1 MEGKQKTFL
10 NAVLHETGERV
21 RVMHDQKGSPFFV
34 DINGKKYHIERLDLS
49 EALPFAIPMAG
60 ESEQM
65 KSLTDIMKTFD
76 VKEQDDHR
84 AMIAER
90 EYWRKLR
97 GDIFIAMLRRSDYHR
112 SLLNDVDYIVDVLK
126 EQDQKLFN
134 ILWQKNK

>member
-1 MEGKQKTFL
+1 MEEKQKTFL
-10 NAVLHETGERV
+10 NAICIDTGERV
-21 RVMHDQKGSPFFV
+21 MVTHEQKGSPFFV

-49 EALPFAIPMAG
+49 EALPPAIPMMG

-84 AMIAER
+84 AKIAER

-97 GDIFIAMLRRSDYHR
+97 GDIFIAMLSKLGYQPQ
-112 SLLNDVDYIVDVLK
+112 LLDEVDYIVGALK
-126 EQDQKLFN
+126 AQDQKLF
-134 ILWQKNK
+134 

>member
-1 MEGKQKTFL
+1 MVT
-10 NAVLHETGERV
+10 HEK
-21 RVMHDQKGSPFFV
+21 KGSPFFV

-49 EALPFAIPMAG
+49 EALPPAIPMMG

-84 AMIAER
+84 AKIAER

-97 GDIFIAMLRRSDYHR
+97 GDIFIAMLSRSDYESR
-112 SLLNDVDYIVDVLK
+112 LLDDVDYIVGALK
-126 EQDQKLFN
+126 AQDQKLF
-134 ILWQKNK
+134 

>member
-10 NAVLHETGERV
+10 NAICIDTGERV
-21 RVMHDQKGSPFFV
+21 MVTHDKEGSSFFV
-34 DINGKKYHIERLDLS
+34 DINGKKYHIGRLDLS
-49 EALPFAIPMAG
+49 DALPPAIPMMG

-84 AMIAER
+84 AKIAER

-97 GDIFIAMLRRSDYHR
+97 GDIFIAMLNRSGYKLQMLDE
-112 SLLNDVDYIVDVLK
+112 VDYIIGALK
-126 EQDQKLFN
+126 SQDQKLF
-134 ILWQKNK
+134 

>member
-10 NAVLHETGERV
+10 NAICIDTGERV
-21 RVMHDQKGSPFFV
+21 MVTHDQEGSPFFI

-49 EALPFAIPMAG
+49 EALPPAIPMMG
-60 ESEQM
+60 EGEQM

-84 AMIAER
+84 AKIAER

-97 GDIFIAMLRRSDYHR
+97 GDIFIAMLSRSDYKPQ
-112 SLLNDVDYIVDVLK
+112 LLDNVDYIIGALK
-126 EQDQKLFN
+126 AQDQKLF
-134 ILWQKNK
+134 

>member
-1 MEGKQKTFL
+1 MEEKQKTFL
-10 NAVLHETGERV
+10 NAICIDTGERV
-21 RVMHDQKGSPFFV
+21 MVTHEQKGSPFFV

-49 EALPFAIPMAG
+49 EALPPAIPMMG

-84 AMIAER
+84 AKIAER

-97 GDIFIAMLRRSDYHR
+97 GDIFIAMLSRLGYQPQ
-112 SLLNDVDYIVDVLK
+112 LLDDVDYIVGALK
-126 EQDQKLFN
+126 AQDQKLF
-134 ILWQKNK
+134 

>member
-1 MEGKQKTFL
+1 MEEKQKTFL
-10 NAVLHETGERV
+10 NAILHETGERV
-21 RVMHDQKGSPFFV
+21 MVTHDQKGSPFFV

-49 EALPFAIPMAG
+49 EALPPMIA

-84 AMIAER
+84 AKIAER

-97 GDIFIAMLRRSDYHR
+97 GDIFIAMLNLSGYNLK
-112 SLLNDVDYIVDVLK
+112 LLDDVDKLLDNVNYIVGTLK
-126 EQDQKLFN
+126 AQDQKLF
-134 ILWQKNK
+134 

>member
-10 NAVLHETGERV
+10 NAILHETGERV
-21 RVMHDQKGSPFFV
+21 MVTHEQKGSPFFV

-49 EALPFAIPMAG
+49 EALPPAIPMIG

-84 AMIAER
+84 AKIAER

-97 GDIFIAMLRRSDYHR
+97 GDIFIAMLSRSDYESR
-112 SLLNDVDYIVDVLK
+112 LLDDVDYIVGALK
-126 EQDQKLFN
+126 AQDQKLF
-134 ILWQKNK
+134 

>member
-1 MEGKQKTFL
+1 MEEKQKTFL
-10 NAVLHETGERV
+10 NAICIDTGERV
-21 RVMHDQKGSPFFV
+21 MVTHEQKGSPFFV

-49 EALPFAIPMAG
+49 EALPPAIPMMG

-84 AMIAER
+84 AKIAER

-97 GDIFIAMLRRSDYHR
+97 GDIFIAMLSRSDYESR
-112 SLLNDVDYIVDVLK
+112 LLDDVDYIVGALK
-126 EQDQKLFN
+126 AQDQKLF
-134 ILWQKNK
+134 

>member
-1 MEGKQKTFL
+1 MVT
-10 NAVLHETGERV
+10 
-21 RVMHDQKGSPFFV
+21 HDQKGSPFFV

-49 EALPFAIPMAG
+49 DALPPAIPMIG

-84 AMIAER
+84 AKIAER

-97 GDIFIAMLRRSDYHR
+97 GGIFIAMLNKSDYK
-112 SLLNDVDYIVDVLK
+112 LQMLENVDYI
-126 EQDQKLFN
+126 
-134 ILWQKNK
+134 I

>member
-10 NAVLHETGERV
+10 NAILHETGERIMV
-21 RVMHDQKGSPFFV
+21 THDQKGSPFFV

-49 EALPFAIPMAG
+49 EALPPAIPMRG

-84 AMIAER
+84 AKIAER

-97 GDIFIAMLRRSDYHR
+97 GDIFIALIKRWDYKHH
-112 SLLNDVDYIVDVLK
+112 LLDDVEYIIGALK
-126 EQDQKLFN
+126 AQDQKLF
-134 ILWQKNK
+134 

>member
-1 MEGKQKTFL
+1 MEEKQKTFL
-10 NAVLHETGERV
+10 NAICIDTGERV
-21 RVMHDQKGSPFFV
+21 MVTHEQKGSPFFV

-49 EALPFAIPMAG
+49 EALPPAIPMIG

-84 AMIAER
+84 AKIAER

-97 GDIFIAMLRRSDYHR
+97 GDIFIAMLSRSDYESR
-112 SLLNDVDYIVDVLK
+112 LLDDVDYIVGALK
-126 EQDQKLFN
+126 AQDQKMF
-134 ILWQKNK
+134 

>member
-10 NAVLHETGERV
+10 NAILHETGERV
-21 RVMHDQKGSPFFV
+21 MVMHDQKGSPFFV

-49 EALPFAIPMAG
+49 EALPSAIPMAG

-84 AMIAER
+84 AKIAER

-112 SLLNDVDYIVDVLK
+112 SLLNDVDYIVDALK
-126 EQDQKLFN
+126 EQDQKLF
-134 ILWQKNK
+134 K